1 MICGYSFEREREREN
16 RKTAEGPPPSPEDLC
31 PPSTTASLIECLID
45 ARSVDDDATD
55 DPESRRLEE
64 ENQLRRPSL
73 RPTKVDRLVRPPIG
87 PRGKLAFAAGFPSP
101 SSSRSFRRPPLLP
114 IFGIRPGQSLRP
126 VRGTLF
132 MSPADPSWLAPPIP
146 VVPSR
151 PPGGT
156 ILILTLFSFGVNGND
171 SYI

>member
-1 MICGYSFEREREREN
+1 MAIRSREREN

-73 RPTKVDRLVRPPIG
+73 RPTKEDRLVRPPIG
-87 PRGKLAFAAGFPSP
+87 PRGKLASAAGFPVSVFIAKFPP
-101 SSSRSFRRPPLLP
+101 SSVTSDILDPPARVSHSVQSAGPSLCPRLTHPGWPLP
-114 IFGIRPGQSLRP
+114 SQLFQP
-126 VRGTLF
+126 VR
-132 MSPADPSWLAPPIP
+132 PA
-146 VVPSR
+146 VPH
-151 PPGGT
+151 
-156 ILILTLFSFGVNGND
+156 
-171 SYI
+171 